1 LSHGCELTPWF
12 FFPQEVRRLTAD
24 LDDAH
29 ARAHPPTSATATV
42 TFMGDANMLLGDAN
56 MMLGDAMLLG
66 DANMMLGDAN
76 MMLGDAML
84 LGDANMMLGD
94 V

>member
-66 DANMMLGDAN
+66 DANMMLGD
-76 MMLGDAML
+76 
-84 LGDANMMLGD
+84 